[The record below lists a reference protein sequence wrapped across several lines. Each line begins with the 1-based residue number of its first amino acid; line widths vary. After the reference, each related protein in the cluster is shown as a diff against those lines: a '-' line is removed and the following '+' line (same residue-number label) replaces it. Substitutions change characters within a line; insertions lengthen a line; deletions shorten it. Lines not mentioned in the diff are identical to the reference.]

1 MFLYFLIFLN
11 ICMLFYGFR
20 HILDSKKILVNLAE
34 SISVFLCLYMVTS
47 GVMWILEMFTAE
59 FCMLAVTF
67 IIAVFF
73 VIVYIKSPVKGKEFF
88 VLSGVQYDHRTLIN
102 RAAIILATVLSVG
115 AYSTMGIGHNDGNA
129 QIRALSILN
138 ENNKR
143 TFAVEEFDNIAS
155 KSIYETFFYKTVS
168 EIDKEKFTAK
178 YTIEKD
184 PSGEEKNLMIGDYGC
199 NPVYPSVLALGA
211 KIFGI
216 RRMAF
221 IQALFAFCLFVFTDE
236 ILLAL
241 KCDWKLRSILVS
253 LLGLSPVIIYSN
265 HTTLVEPVIGFCLV
279 MFLYM
284 LVCKDEKRQLLS
296 ILAVFALSVLNAVVY
311 ILIPLIFVLYALYYA
326 HTRKKIYLVS
336 AGVSLIGYVL
346 GFVYMSMIAYENTMI
361 NYQIGIPFFG
371 DKVFIFVIILSI
383 VAFVSGSILLVSLND
398 VKEEDI
404 RRFETGIGKKIFKIL
419 VTVSAAA
426 FLILVIVQGIMNC
439 HSFKEVTRLTLSA
452 FTICSG
458 VSVIPVILVRLL
470 STKYDPDEKE
480 AAVIVTFIYTIMLYS
495 AVMKV
500 SIERYYY
507 DARFLASF
515 LPFAIIAG
523 GLALNYLKNEM
534 KYYLPLVGMFILLVP
549 YSATLIANDCEKR
562 MDSEV
567 FFDVIDYVEENAD
580 ENTVVFVEK
589 NLMKYFY
596 YPLCELTDVRIYP
609 MTADL
614 IEDFVRDTGDNSS
627 NVLYITNKDEIS
639 KYKHTVEYYKKFYSR
654 RFSETDLSMALGL
667 PNSLKTRLA
676 GTVEIL
682 KVEKL
687 SDLLSRFSYSKMDDS
702 DFNLKVENVE
712 VDENNIAHVTL
723 SVTDSDEIL
732 YNDVYLLSY
741 HLDYELSEDLYDL
754 PRVLI
759 GPFTVEKYTYD
770 FSLSG
775 MNEDLTVMFDVLEE
789 GVAWYSWDN
798 DVPVVSFSKDDEGN
812 WTYKTGT
819 QRGERQ

>member
-1 MFLYFLIFLN
+1 MFLYFMIFLN

-73 VIVYIKSPVKGKEFF
+73 VITYIKSPVKGKEFF
-88 VLSGVQYDHRTLIN
+88 ILTGVQYDHRTLIN
-102 RAAIILATVLSVG
+102 RAAIILATILSIG
-115 AYSTMGIGHNDGNA
+115 AYSTMGIGYNDGNA

-138 ENNKR
+138 ENNRR
-143 TFAVEEFDNIAS
+143 TFAVEEFESITP
-155 KSIYETFFYKTVS
+155 KSEYETFFYKTVS
-168 EIDKEKFTAK
+168 EIDKENFTAK
-178 YTIEKD
+178 YRIEKD
-184 PSGEEKNLMIGDYGC
+184 SDGEGKNLMIGDYGC
-199 NPVYPSVLALGA
+199 NPVYPSVLVLGA
-211 KIFGI
+211 KIFGV
-216 RRMAF
+216 RRMAL

-241 KCDWKLRSILVS
+241 KCDWKLRSLLVA

-296 ILAVFALSVLNAVVY
+296 ILAVFALSVLHAVVY
-311 ILIPLIFVLYALYYA
+311 TLIPLILVLYALYYA
-326 HTRKKIYLVS
+326 HTRKKIYLIS
-336 AGVSLIGYVL
+336 AGASLIGYVL
-346 GFVYMSMIAYENTMI
+346 GFVFMSITAYENTMI

-371 DKVFIFVIILSI
+371 DKVFIFVIILAI

-404 RRFETGIGKKIFKIL
+404 RKFETGIGQKIFKII
-419 VTVSAAA
+419 VTVSISA
-426 FLILVIVQGIMNC
+426 FLILVIISGIMNC
-439 HSFKEVTRLTLSA
+439 HSFKEVTRLTLMA

-458 VSVIPVILVRLL
+458 VSIVPAVLIRLL
-470 STKYDPDEKE
+470 SMKYNPDSKE
-480 AAVIVTFIYTIMLYS
+480 AIVIVSFIYTIMLYS
-495 AVMKV
+495 AVMRV
-500 SIERYYY
+500 SIEKYYY

-523 GLALNYLKNEM
+523 GIALNYLKNEM
-534 KYYLPLVGMFILLVP
+534 RYYLPLIGMFILLVP
-549 YSATLIANDCEKR
+549 YSSTLISNDCEKR
-562 MDSEV
+562 IDSEV
-567 FFDVIDYVEENAD
+567 FFDVIDYVDENAD

-614 IEDFVRDTGDNSS
+614 IEDFVRDTKNNSS
-627 NVLYITNKDEIS
+627 SVLYITNKDEIS
-639 KYKHTVEYYKKFYSR
+639 KSKHTVEYFEKFYSQ
-654 RFSETDLSMALGL
+654 RFSEADVSMALGL

-676 GTVEIL
+676 GNVEIL
-682 KVEKL
+682 KVESL
-687 SDLLSRFSYSKMDDS
+687 SDLLSRFSYSKMEDS
-702 DFNLKVENVE
+702 DFNLKVKDVE
-712 VDENNIAHVTL
+712 VDANNIAHVTL
-723 SVTDSDEIL
+723 AVTDSNEIF
-732 YNDVYLLSY
+732 YNEKYLLSY
-741 HLDYELSEDLYDL
+741 HLDYEFSEDLYDL

-759 GPFTVEKYTYD
+759 GPYTVETYTYD

-798 DVPVVSFSKDDEGN
+798 SVPVVSFSKDSEGN
-812 WTYKTGT
+812 WTYTTGT
-819 QRGERQ
+819 KRGERK